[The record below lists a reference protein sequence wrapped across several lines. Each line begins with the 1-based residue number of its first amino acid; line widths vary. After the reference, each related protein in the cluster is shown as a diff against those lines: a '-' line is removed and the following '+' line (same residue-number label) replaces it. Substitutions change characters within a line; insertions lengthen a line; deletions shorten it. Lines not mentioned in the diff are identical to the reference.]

1 MNVLVLCDDYWHPAC
16 TPRAGLAPLN
26 GAGYAFD
33 FIEHAADWSAARMA
47 AYPVVLLTKSNNISA
62 ADKTLWM
69 TDDVQQAFVDYVR
82 AGGGLLAVH
91 SGTAEYQETPVL
103 RRLLGGVFA
112 HHPKQ
117 CPVTVEPLTGHPLT
131 AGVEAFTVQDEHYFM
146 DMDDVGVDL
155 FLTASSQH
163 GVQPAGWT
171 RREGDGRVAVLTPG
185 HNLEVWLEPAYQ
197 TLLHNAL
204 RWCAG

>member
-1 MNVLVLCDDYWHPAC
+1 MNVLVLCDDYWHPAR

-47 AYPVVLLTKSNNISA
+47 AYPVVLLTKSNNVSA

-82 AGGGLLAVH
+82 RRRAARRAFGYSRVPGDACAAPSIG
-91 SGTAEYQETPVL
+91 
-103 RRLLGGVFA
+103 RRLRTIPSSA
-112 HHPKQ
+112 RSPSSRWQ
-117 CPVTVEPLTGHPLT
+117 ATLT

-146 DMDDVGVDL
+146 DMDDAGVDL

-163 GVQPAGWT
+163 GVQPAGWALP
-171 RREGDGRVAVLTPG
+171 RRRRRG
-185 HNLEVWLEPAYQ
+185 
-197 TLLHNAL
+197 
-204 RWCAG
+204 CAHPRP